1 MDKEKTGQLIRES
14 RIKQGLTQN
23 QLADAIGVTNKAVS
37 RWETGNSFP
46 DIALL
51 SPLSKVLDLKIEE
64 LVLGEKQET
73 TTHDEIIEE
82 IVKEVQNQKNTTAK
96 KIWNILLYA
105 GIIFFFLL
113 LLVILFLCAC
123 FFFIDG
129 EINIEDAKLTCIW
142 GIFAIG
148 LILFRFGFPLLGIG
162 ISGISLNNKKPKKRF
177 TKILLILIMVISF
190 IWLGH
195 GIYAVLS
202 NWFLYSTTH

>member
-51 SPLSKVLDLKIEE
+51 SSLSKVLDLKIEE

-73 TTHDEIIEE
+73 TAHDEIIED

-129 EINIEDAKLTCIW
+129 EINIEDAKLTCLW

-148 LILFRFGFPLLGIG
+148 LILFRFGLPLLGIG

-177 TKILLILIMVISF
+177 TKILLISIMVISF